1 MQSHEEHLT
10 DDQLLS
16 AAEGHD
22 LPRTSL
28 DHLASCIRC
37 RTELNKLRTPIRA
50 MEETPPPALTREL
63 RERLLERFE
72 GKRRWRWAL
81 PRILT
86 WRMPVY
92 QAAGLA
98 AAAVVLWSL
107 LAAPR
112 PRPERT
118 TSVDTNLAFNTAL
131 SDGVGGAFVA
141 GYVTAH
147 PDSV

>member
-1 MQSHEEHLT
+1 
-10 DDQLLS
+10 
-16 AAEGHD
+16 
-22 LPRTSL
+22 
-28 DHLASCIRC
+28 
-37 RTELNKLRTPIRA
+37 
-50 MEETPPPALTREL
+50 MEETRPPVVASEL

-72 GKRRWRWAL
+72 RKQRWRWAL

-112 PRPERT
+112 PRPDR
-118 TSVDTNLAFNTAL
+118 SAAVDTNLAFNAAL
-131 SDGVGGAFVA
+131 VDGVGGDVFRL
-141 GYVTAH
+141 YVTAS